1 MSTRPAPKITS
12 ITELRAAARA
22 RADQRTANARSATTL
37 MVVMAALLVVGLA
50 ATTSASSV
58 VGIGSQE
65 DQFFFLKRQLAGVGI
80 GAVALFVT
88 SRVSYQLYRKLAM
101 PIFLGITGL
110 LLLALFIGEDVAGAR
125 RWIDLGPIS
134 LQPSEMA
141 KFGVIVAL
149 AAILDKKRKMLG
161 DLGHFLAPVAM
172 FLGGTALLVML
183 QPDLGTT
190 IVIAVAAM
198 AVMLTSTAPFRFVV
212 GTGVIGGLAAGALAM
227 SAGYRRDRITGFLDP
242 WADAGGT
249 GWQLIQSYYAL
260 GTGGMFGVGLG

>member
-1 MSTRPAPKITS
+1 MSARSAGKITS

-65 DQFFFLKRQLAGVGI
+65 DQFFFLKRQLLGVGL
-80 GAVALFVT
+80 GAAALFVT
-88 SRVSYQLYRKLAM
+88 SRVSYQAYRRLAV
-101 PIFLGITGL
+101 PIFVGISGL
-110 LLLALFIGEDVAGAR
+110 LVVVLVIGDEVAGAQ

-134 LQPSEMA
+134 LQPSELA

-149 AAILDKKRKMLG
+149 AAVLDRKKTMLG
-161 DLGHFLAPVAM
+161 DLGHFLAPVAL

-190 IVIAVAAM
+190 IVIAVAAL
-198 AVMLTSTAPFRFVV
+198 AVMLTSTAPFRYVV
-212 GTGVIGGLAAGALAM
+212 GTGLGGGLAAGALAL
-227 SAGYRRDRITGFLDP
+227 S
-242 WADAGGT
+242 AGGT
-249 GWQLIQSYYAL
+249 RAAGRGAAYQGATMRPRSRDTA
-260 GTGGMFGVGLG
+260 T